1 MDIEALRTKAIEETS
16 RFFVDKLGYVPDQD
30 SEEFEEEYRRQFS
43 RVKALAGTSPPATAK
58 ASPAAAPPST
68 YVALSGTAAEL
79 RWATAIRED
88 RLREV
93 QPAELREWLGAAW
106 TRAKDWLDTRDLPA
120 AAFLQRVAK
129 QYAPERQK
137 RAAAAEALADSQR
150 KTAAAAAELAEKLR
164 AANITARSLVEL
176 IDLSPRTKPGILRE
190 KLAELEVDG
199 RRLRVFET
207 TDPGS
212 LLVKETVAEGRD
224 EYGIESDAGLIA
236 ELKLFGTQP

>member
-1 MDIEALRTKAIEETS
+1 MDIEALRTKAIEETC
-16 RFFVDKLGYVPDQD
+16 RFFIDKLGYVPDQD
-30 SEEFEEEYRRQFS
+30 SEEFEEEYRRQFG
-43 RVKALAGTSPPATAK
+43 RMRALAGTLPLAVDK
-58 ASPAAAPPST
+58 ASPAASSPST
-68 YVALSGTAAEL
+68 YVALSGTAAEV

-120 AAFLQRVAK
+120 ASFLQRVAK
-129 QYAPERQK
+129 QFAPEQER
-137 RAAAAEALADSQR
+137 RAAAADSQR
-150 KTAAAAAELAEKLR
+150 KTATAAAEHAEKLR
-164 AANITARSLVEL
+164 AANITARGLVEL
-176 IDLSPRTKPGILRE
+176 IDLSPRVKPGSLRE

-199 RRLRVFET
+199 RRMRVFET

-236 ELKLFGTQP
+236 ELKLFGAQP

>member
-16 RFFVDKLGYVPDQD
+16 RFFIDKLGYVPDQD
-30 SEEFEEEYRRQFS
+30 SEEFEEEYRRQFG
-43 RVKALAGTSPPATAK
+43 RVKALAGALPLVADK
-58 ASPAAAPPST
+58 ASPAASPPST
-68 YVALSGTAAEL
+68 YVALSGTAAEV
-79 RWATAIRED
+79 RWATAIREE

-120 AAFLQRVAK
+120 ASFLQRVAK
-129 QYAPERQK
+129 QYAPERER
-137 RAAAAEALADSQR
+137 RAAAADSQR
-150 KTAAAAAELAEKLR
+150 KTAAAAAEHAEKLR

-176 IDLSPRTKPGILRE
+176 IDLSPRAKPGSLRE
-190 KLAELEVDG
+190 KLAEFEVDG
-199 RRLRVFET
+199 RRMRVFET

-212 LLVKETVAEGRD
+212 LLVKETLAEGRD

-236 ELKLFGTQP
+236 ELKLFGAQP

>member
-16 RFFVDKLGYVPDQD
+16 RFFIDKLGYVPDQD

-43 RVKALAGTSPPATAK
+43 LVKALAGTSPPAADK
-58 ASPAAAPPST
+58 ASPAASPPST
-68 YVALSGTAAEL
+68 YVALSGTAAEV
-79 RWATAIRED
+79 RWATAIREE

-106 TRAKDWLDTRDLPA
+106 TKAKDWLDTRDLPA
-120 AAFLQRVAK
+120 ASFLQRVAK
-129 QYAPERQK
+129 QYAPERER
-137 RAAAAEALADSQR
+137 RAAAAHSQR
-150 KTAAAAAELAEKLR
+150 KTAAAAAEHAEKLR

-176 IDLSPRTKPGILRE
+176 IDLSPRAKPGNLRE
-190 KLAELEVDG
+190 KLAEFEVDG
-199 RRLRVFET
+199 RRMRVFET

-236 ELKLFGTQP
+236 ELKLFGAQP